1 MRKRSNF
8 TPMNRFHEII
18 DHYGLKLME
27 VGVNHLRIFSEGRK
41 LFDYYPLRMKLF
53 DYRQWQQLTYPS
65 LLDGTDNGKRNLT
78 ASSKDCWYHRNK
90 LESMK
95 ENNNTPLV
103 WNNIP
108 EWAIFALEYG
118 IEEELFLTDED
129 KDLITRF
136 IGENFPNGYTMSVDW
151 EAYRE
156 FDAYPAFGKPCKTY
170 EVTFITA

>member
-1 MRKRSNF
+1 M
-8 TPMNRFHEII
+8 
-18 DHYGLKLME
+18 
-27 VGVNHLRIFSEGRK
+27 
-41 LFDYYPLRMKLF
+41 
-53 DYRQWQQLTYPS
+53 
-65 LLDGTDNGKRNLT
+65 T

-136 IGENFPNGYTMSVDW
+136 IGENFSERIYHVGGLGSIQRV
-151 EAYRE
+151 
-156 FDAYPAFGKPCKTY
+156 
-170 EVTFITA
+170 